1 MHRIS
6 AVCTSQAITL
16 LLHWIMVEYSSNILL
31 NAILMTPSFVF
42 LLGCSVFMM
51 VYDFIPTFIL
61 NAYEDKFQFCLQ
73 LFSSFLFLN
82 ICLYGVWHNVEIF
95 LHFMLPRMV
104 DDMISLSTEGKWYGL
119 VKIDE
124 RIWTTNAALM
134 LSFAV
139 LALVSSKIHRVEKR
153 FIGIKSCTCIHQ
165 NSS

>member
-1 MHRIS
+1 
-6 AVCTSQAITL
+6 
-16 LLHWIMVEYSSNILL
+16 MVEYSGSILL

-42 LLGCSVFMM
+42 LLGCSLFMM
-51 VYDFIPTFIL
+51 VYDFIPSFIL
-61 NAYEDKFQFCLQ
+61 NSYEEVFQFCLQ

-82 ICLYGVWHNVEIF
+82 ICLYGVWYNVEHF

-134 LSFAV
+134 LSFVV
-139 LALVSSKIHRVEKR
+139 LAIVSSKVRRVEKK
-153 FIGIKSCTCIHQ
+153 FTSCNCSHHRGRDHLSG
-165 NSS
+165 SSRSQ